1 MAKSPEE
8 LYQERVKRV
17 LDVVQLKVPDRVP
30 IFGPYEA
37 FPYYWAGVTLK
48 EAMND
53 YARAREVCHKFVD
66 EFQPDLDFG
75 PILAYPAKAMEI
87 LGLKWLLL

>member
-30 IFGPYEA
+30 IFGHFEA
-37 FPYYWAGVTLK
+37 FPYYWAGVS
-48 EAMND
+48 
-53 YARAREVCHKFVD
+53 
-66 EFQPDLDFG
+66 
-75 PILAYPAKAMEI
+75 I
-87 LGLKWLLL
+87 